1 MRYQI
6 AIGDKKYDVEIGT
19 MRDGVALVTV
29 NMVTYEVAIENY
41 AEVVAGRAQ
50 VGRPEMPAPS
60 PPAPAIPR
68 VAPPSR
74 APVAAAAP
82 TAGLGVIVAPI
93 PGLIMDV
100 MVKVGDGVSAGQV
113 VLTMEAMK
121 MLNNITAS
129 VAGTVREVRV
139 QKGSEVATGDVL
151 VVIG

>member
-19 MRDGVALVTV
+19 MKDGVALVTV
-29 NMVTYEVAIENY
+29 NTMTYEVAVENY

-50 VGRPEMPAPS
+50 VGRPEIRPLPAT
-60 PPAPAIPR
+60 APAATGVAPLPR
-68 VAPPSR
+68 VPVTAPGP
-74 APVAAAAP
+74 A
-82 TAGLGVIVAPI
+82 AGLGVIIAPI

-100 MVKVGDGVSAGQV
+100 MVKVGDRVSAGQV

-121 MLNNITAS
+121 MLNNITTS
-129 VAGTVREVRV
+129 VAGVVREIRV

>member
-6 AIGDKKYDVEIGT
+6 AIGDRKYDVEIGT
-19 MRDGVALVTV
+19 MKEGVALVTV
-29 NMVTYEVAIENY
+29 NTVTYEVAIENY

-50 VGRPEMPAPS
+50 VGQPEIRPLPTR
-60 PPAPAIPR
+60 APADTGVALPPR
-68 VAPPSR
+68 S
-74 APVAAAAP
+74 PVPAAAP
-82 TAGLGVIVAPI
+82 AAGLGVISAPI

-100 MVKVGDGVSAGQV
+100 MVRVGDRVGAGQV
-113 VLTMEAMK
+113 VMTMEAMK
-121 MLNNITAS
+121 MVNNITTA